1 MGNTKK
7 VGSTGRYSSR
17 YGVGVKKRVLAV
29 ENRSKLKVPCPFCG
43 FSKTKREAAGLFVCG
58 KCDAKFTGGAYE
70 PQTLV
75 GKTIN
80 KMISQKQF
88 AAGAEQLI
96 KAKESSFS
104 DIEREVE
111 KALTSGSSAV
121 EIKEDSKKGKKNK
134 KAKLAKAENTQAEI
148 VGAENVEAG
157 PAEEANEEAETEINE
172 EN

>member
-7 VGSTGRYSSR
+7 VGTTGRYSAR

-29 ENRSKLKVPCPFCG
+29 EKRMANEVQCPFCG
-43 FSKTKREAAGLFVCG
+43 FSKTKREAAGLFLCR
-58 KCDAKFTGGAYE
+58 KCNAKFTGGAYE

-80 KMISQKQF
+80 KMVSQKQF
-88 AAGAEQLI
+88 LLGAEELI
-96 KAKESSFS
+96 KAKESTFS

-111 KALTSGSSAV
+111 KALTSSGT
-121 EIKEDSKKGKKNK
+121 EEKEEKPAK
-134 KAKLAKAENTQAEI
+134 KARKVKKKTELEEVPNTE
-148 VGAENVEAG
+148 
-157 PAEEANEEAETEINE
+157 PEEEKGEEEE

>member
-7 VGSTGRYSSR
+7 VGTTGRFSSR
-17 YGVGVKKRVLAV
+17 YGVGIKKRVLAV
-29 ENRSKLKVPCPFCG
+29 ERKANLPINCPFCG
-43 FSKTKREAAGLFVCG
+43 FAKIKRVAPGLYGCR
-58 KCDAKFTGGAYE
+58 KCEAKFTGGAYE

-80 KMISQKQF
+80 KMVSQKQF
-88 AAGAEQLI
+88 IAGAEELV

-111 KALTSGSSAV
+111 KALTTEEPS
-121 EIKEDSKKGKKNK
+121 EEKKFKKKKE
-134 KAKLAKAENTQAEI
+134 
-148 VGAENVEAG
+148 ENVTKVE
-157 PAEEANEEAETEINE
+157 E